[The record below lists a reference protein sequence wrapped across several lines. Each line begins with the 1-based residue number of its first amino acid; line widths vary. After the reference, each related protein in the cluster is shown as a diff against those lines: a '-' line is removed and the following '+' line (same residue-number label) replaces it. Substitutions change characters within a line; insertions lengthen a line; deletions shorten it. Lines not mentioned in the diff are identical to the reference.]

1 MLNDYSRDQLDRS
14 SNDYLDRDD
23 LGASGPGIYYAL
35 AGLLVIC
42 AVAAAFI
49 FAGPSHEQ
57 LAAAPDHRA
66 DTTLSAPAAPTT
78 PSLPPAAPRA
88 VTPSPGPAPQE

>member
-42 AVAAAFI
+42 AAAGGSAAALRVRHTVRLRE
-49 FAGPSHEQ
+49 A
-57 LAAAPDHRA
+57 
-66 DTTLSAPAAPTT
+66 T
-78 PSLPPAAPRA
+78 PGPRA
-88 VTPSPGPAPQE
+88 LFIPNSKGWRDRIDEG